1 MGILRYLPVVF
12 RPILIGF
19 TLLAFAL
26 AAGCGPSAPLHNGY
40 RKKHTKPWLKAKI
53 HSFDE
58 AGEIEIDSKVSWA
71 KRRRARWYAIDVPVF
86 GDLSVTLRSEQIGE
100 SSDEFDL
107 AFEVLAENGKILL
120 VADKEEDDAGE
131 EEKERALAEV
141 DPGRYLIHVF
151 LQSRLSAATFNLRV
165 KFVPG
170 VQPDDSTFPRE
181 VAYIGNLPAVPPV
194 DDAPPPVVKR
204 KCKKGKRCKRVVTR
218 APPPSAGKSVRVRI
232 TGITASERGS
242 RIRIGAGKNKG
253 ITKGSR
259 GAVISKGGSRI
270 TNGGFT
276 VSRVTATESFA
287 SVRAKSDA
295 VNGAKYVRIKLT
307 PPPAE

>member
-1 MGILRYLPVVF
+1 MVF

-19 TLLAFAL
+19 TILAFAL

-40 RKKHTKPWLKAKI
+40 RKNRAKPWLKAKVNQ
-53 HSFDE
+53 FDE

-71 KRRRARWYAIDVPVF
+71 KRRRARWYAIDVPAF

-107 AFEVLAENGKILL
+107 AFEVLAENGKVLL

-151 LQSRLSAATFNLRV
+151 LQSRTHAATFNLRV

-170 VQPDDSTFPRE
+170 VQPNDSTFPRD

-194 DDAPPPVVKR
+194 DDAPPPVIVR
-204 KCKKGKRCKRVVTR
+204 HKCKGKKCKRVIRV
-218 APPPSAGKSVRVRI
+218 PPPTAGKSVRVRI

-259 GAVISKGGSRI
+259 GAIITKSGTRI
-270 TNGGFT
+270 TNGIFT
-276 VSRVTATESFA
+276 VSRVTSTESFA

-295 VNGAKYVRIKLT
+295 INAAKYVRIKVAPQT
-307 PPPAE
+307 E